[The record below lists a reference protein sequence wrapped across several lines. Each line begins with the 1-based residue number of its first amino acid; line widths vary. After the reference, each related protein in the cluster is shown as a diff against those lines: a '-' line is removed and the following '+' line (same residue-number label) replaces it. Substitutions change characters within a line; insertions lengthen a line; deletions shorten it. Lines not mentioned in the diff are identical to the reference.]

1 MREIY
6 SYTLTDY
13 TTIKFEGTND
23 LCFDKHETVN
33 PLGDDEPLKK
43 KITLSTDGW
52 DGGYYGKFKQES
64 ISEDE
69 EDFIKNYGNPLCTVR
84 LYRRTIVVTEK
95 DNKIALKIFE
105 YNRVRIK
112 ATKYFRLS
120 TRVEFLTFNHTTN
133 SLYI

>member
-43 KITLSTDGW
+43 KTTLITKL
-52 DGGYYGKFKQES
+52 
-64 ISEDE
+64 
-69 EDFIKNYGNPLCTVR
+69 
-84 LYRRTIVVTEK
+84 
-95 DNKIALKIFE
+95 
-105 YNRVRIK
+105 
-112 ATKYFRLS
+112 
-120 TRVEFLTFNHTTN
+120 
-133 SLYI
+133 